1 MFGGPHIEIAF
12 LKAIGGS
19 LEGSGWTAALTEANV
34 TSAGTADSF
43 LKATSVTHTCCAH
56 YEQQVASMCF

>member
-43 LKATSVTHTCCAH
+43 LKATSVTHTRRAH
-56 YEQQVASMCF
+56 